1 MKTKIKLSEIREL
14 VREIIKEEMDAYQPA
29 PDDEKDTEEEKPPHP
44 ALVEVSD
51 VDKKRIEQIK
61 KDIEYNR
68 ELIRTHKGGE
78 YFSANDYHKRIEKLQ
93 NDLTAIHARSKISKP
108 NKPTTEGLV
117 EKHLGFKKLVKQLV
131 KKGIPKEHEVILRE
145 MTDEE
150 IDEGAEALAAWIG
163 RKKYGKKAFQA
174 KATAG
179 KRKDEAV
186 FTTTKKQCNIC
197 KKPIDT
203 TWKPGHLENPNY
215 CQGHSTEERTAYEKA
230 AAGKRKASK

>member
-44 ALVEVSD
+44 ALVE
-51 VDKKRIEQIK
+51 
-61 KDIEYNR
+61 
-68 ELIRTHKGGE
+68 
-78 YFSANDYHKRIEKLQ
+78 
-93 NDLTAIHARSKISKP
+93 
-108 NKPTTEGLV
+108 
-117 EKHLGFKKLVKQLV
+117 KHLGFKKLVKQLV
-131 KKGIPKEHEVILRE
+131 KKGIPKEHEVVLRE

-174 KATAG
+174 KAAAG

-186 FTTTKKQCNIC
+186 FTTTKKQCNVC
-197 KKPIDT
+197 KKPIDA

-215 CQGHSTEERTAYEKA
+215 CQGHSKEERTTYAKATAGKKKDEQINESSTEEMIKQQIKNLEAGIQKLHTEKA
-230 AAGKRKASK
+230 AEKDPKKKADMSRRLTDYSNRILKAHYELSQMNKKD